1 MMHFLKLIRYQ
12 NLLVLAVMQ
21 LIIRYGF
28 LEELNYY
35 FALTHLEFSL
45 FVLASLCIAAAGY
58 IINDVFDQEVD
69 AINKP
74 ERRIIGTQI
83 AEEKAYY
90 LYGGLSIVGVGI
102 GMYLSNSIGRPG
114 FGVFFVLIVA
124 LLYVYSSSLKHMP
137 FIGNLVIAL
146 LVGASV
152 LLVPVFDV
160 YPVTHEGNKLA
171 MGALFGMLKNYAIL
185 AVMITLIREI
195 IKDAEDVQGDDA
207 EGMQTLPIVLGIS
220 KTNSIIAVLAVISS
234 GAIVYYCFTH
244 LLDNNL
250 FYLMGYLGLFVI
262 APLIFIAIR
271 VLQAKS
277 KEDYTQLSKWVKII
291 TVMGIFALAVLTFNL
306 KQNVA

>member
-1 MMHFLKLIRYQ
+1 
-12 NLLVLAVMQ
+12 
-21 LIIRYGF
+21 
-28 LEELNYY
+28 
-35 FALTHLEFSL
+35 
-45 FVLASLCIAAAGY
+45 
-58 IINDVFDQEVD
+58 
-69 AINKP
+69 
-74 ERRIIGTQI
+74 
-83 AEEKAYY
+83 
-90 LYGGLSIVGVGI
+90 
-102 GMYLSNSIGRPG
+102 
-114 FGVFFVLIVA
+114 
-124 LLYVYSSSLKHMP
+124 
-137 FIGNLVIAL
+137 
-146 LVGASV
+146 
-152 LLVPVFDV
+152 
-160 YPVTHEGNKLA
+160 VTHEGNKLA

-195 IKDAEDVQGDDA
+195 IKDAEDVQGDDV
-207 EGMQTLPIVLGIS
+207 EGMQTLPIVLGMS
-220 KTNSIIAVLAVISS
+220 KTNSIIAVLAFISS